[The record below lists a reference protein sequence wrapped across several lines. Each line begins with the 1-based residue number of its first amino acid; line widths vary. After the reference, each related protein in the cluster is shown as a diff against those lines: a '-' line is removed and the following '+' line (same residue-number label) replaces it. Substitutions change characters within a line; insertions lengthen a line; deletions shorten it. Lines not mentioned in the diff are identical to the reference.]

1 MQERTPRPLGLKL
14 IIAYKLAK
22 APVTLALAIWLT
34 FAPRSAYAL
43 AEQIADQLST
53 ASSIWA
59 RLGHWIEEHLSTR
72 IFRWAAVLAWLEA
85 ITTILEA
92 ILLLMGKAWGEWL
105 VIVGLT
111 ALLVPEVLSLDRN
124 ATWMKF
130 GVLLV
135 NAVVVV
141 YLASRRLRAARPTVQ
156 HHN

>member
-34 FAPRSAYAL
+34 FAPLSAYHL
-43 AEQIADQLST
+43 AEQIADQLSA

-72 IFRWAAVLAWLEA
+72 IFRWAAVLAWLDG

-92 ILLLMGKAWGEWL
+92 ILLLIGKAWGEWL

-111 ALLVPEVLSLDRN
+111 ALLVPEVLSLDRKV
-124 ATWMKF
+124 TWMKF

-135 NAVVVV
+135 NAAVVV